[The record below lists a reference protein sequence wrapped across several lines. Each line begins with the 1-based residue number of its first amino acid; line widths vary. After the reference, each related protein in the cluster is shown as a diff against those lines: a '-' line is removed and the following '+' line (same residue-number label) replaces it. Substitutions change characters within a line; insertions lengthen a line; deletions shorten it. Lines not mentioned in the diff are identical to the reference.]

1 MVCYG
6 DATVSPVEFVEEQID
21 LLLHAK
27 DFARLTLF
35 DFVIAD
41 APPAVDCASR
51 LALQRVVINDRL
63 RLL

>member
-6 DATVSPVEFVEEQID
+6 DAAVSPVEFVEEQID

-51 LALQRVVINDRL
+51 LALQRVVIDDRL